1 MSERALFRR
10 EAVAFQRQH
19 RQWGQVSVLQPVPTG
34 LTTWFLT
41 AAVVLIVCFLYC
53 QGYARK
59 ETVTGYLKPASGTA
73 KIFASQR
80 GTIREIHVKDGQ
92 QVEQGQ
98 PLLTVQ
104 TNQVAADDRDVNA
117 TMLDTLR
124 SQQASLSRQIDAEAR
139 RVKSEQDRLSATGEQ
154 LERQIAELN
163 QQIEIQTARIK
174 LSNDFVSAAET
185 LKVRGDI
192 ADIELKR
199 RQMALLEQQQSLSSL
214 RQQVAERNSELTQSQ
229 ASLQQLPTV
238 MAQTVLGLRNQL
250 ADTEQRIAE
259 VDARRAYVIRS
270 PTAGQVATLQAT
282 VGQAV
287 DPQQLQL
294 EIVPADRNLV
304 AELYVPTR
312 AIGFVR
318 EGQSVRILYDAFP
331 YQNFGT
337 YGGRIISISQT
348 ILTAP
353 EVGGPVALHE
363 PAYKVTAKLDRPDI
377 EAYGRQIALQP
388 DMLLKA
394 DIILERRSLLRW
406 FFGPLLSIRG

>member
-41 AAVVLIVCFLYC
+41 AAVALIICFLYC

>member
-10 EAVAFQRQH
+10 EAVAFQQQH

-34 LTTWFLT
+34 LTT
-41 AAVVLIVCFLYC
+41 CFLAVAVGLIAALLYF
-53 QGYARK
+53 GSYARK
-59 ETVTGYLKPASGTA
+59 ETVAGYLRPESGTA
-73 KIFASQR
+73 KIFAGQR
-80 GTIREIHVKDGQ
+80 GTIQEIHVRGGQ
-92 QVEQGQ
+92 QVERGQ
-98 PLLTVQ
+98 PLLTIQ
-104 TNQVAADDRDVNA
+104 TNQVAADDKDVNA
-117 TMLDTLR
+117 TVLDTLR
-124 SQQASLSRQIDAEAR
+124 SQQASLSGQIDAEAR
-139 RVKSEQDRLSATGEQ
+139 RVTSEQDRLSATCQ
-154 LERQIAELN
+154 HLERQITELDE
-163 QQIEIQTARIK
+163 QIEIQSARIK
-174 LSNDFVSAAET
+174 LSNDFVDAANT
-185 LKVRGDI
+185 LKVRGHI

-199 RQMALLEQQQSLSSL
+199 RQLALLEQQQNLSSL
-214 RQQVAERNSELTQSQ
+214 RQQLAERKSQLVQSQ

-270 PTAGQVATLQAT
+270 PTSGQVATLQAT

-287 DPQQLQL
+287 DPQRLQL
-294 EIVPADRNLV
+294 EIVPADGTLV

-318 EGQSVRILYDAFP
+318 EGQAVRILYDAFP

-363 PAYKVTAKLDRPDI
+363 PAYKVTAQLDRPDI
-377 EAYGRQIALQP
+377 EAYGRRITLQP

-394 DIILERRSLLRW
+394 DIILERRSLLQW
-406 FFGPLLSIRG
+406 LFGPLLSIRR

>member
-10 EAVAFQRQH
+10 EAVAFQQQH

-34 LTTWFLT
+34 LTT
-41 AAVVLIVCFLYC
+41 CFLAIAVGLIAALLYF
-53 QGYARK
+53 GSYARK
-59 ETVTGYLKPASGTA
+59 ETVAGYLRPESGTA
-73 KIFASQR
+73 KIFAGQR
-80 GTIREIHVKDGQ
+80 GTIREIHVTDGQ
-92 QVEQGQ
+92 RVEQGQ
-98 PLLTVQ
+98 PLLTIQ
-104 TNQVAADDRDVNA
+104 TSQVAADDKDVNA
-117 TMLDTLR
+117 TVLDTLR
-124 SQQASLSRQIDAEAR
+124 SQQASLSGQIDAEAR
-139 RVKSEQDRLSATGEQ
+139 RVTSEQDRLSATCRQ
-154 LERQIAELN
+154 LERQIAELDE
-163 QQIEIQTARIK
+163 QIEIQSARIK
-174 LSNDFVSAAET
+174 LSNDFVDAANS
-185 LKVRGDI
+185 LKVKGDI

-199 RQMALLEQQQSLSSL
+199 RQLALLEQQQNLSSL
-214 RQQVAERNSELTQSQ
+214 KQQLAERKSQLVQSQ

-238 MAQTVLGLRNQL
+238 MALTVLGLRNQL

-270 PTAGQVATLQAT
+270 PSTGQVATLLAT

-287 DPQQLQL
+287 DPQRLQL
-294 EIVPADRNLV
+294 EIVPADGTLV

-318 EGQSVRILYDAFP
+318 EGQTVRILYDAFP

-337 YGGRIISISQT
+337 YGGRIASISQT

-363 PAYKVTAKLDRPDI
+363 PAYKVTARLDRPDI
-377 EAYGRQIALQP
+377 EAYGRRIALQP

-394 DIILERRSLLRW
+394 DIILERRSLLQW
-406 FFGPLLSIRG
+406 LFGPLLSIRR